1 MAEGTLPGTR
11 PSQKTAGPGRA
22 GRAITRPGGED
33 GRRITIHA
41 GVSIVRPARGLP
53 AGFWDG
59 PVQSGL
65 SDNPVRPGGPSGWT
79 ALTQAGRQASAGQR

>member
-41 GVSIVRPARGLP
+41 GVSIVRPARGP
-53 AGFWDG
+53 ALILVLMNKMSSSDS
-59 PVQSGL
+59 VENRNSIACTATQS
-65 SDNPVRPGGPSGWT
+65 S
-79 ALTQAGRQASAGQR
+79 AAGQSHTQ